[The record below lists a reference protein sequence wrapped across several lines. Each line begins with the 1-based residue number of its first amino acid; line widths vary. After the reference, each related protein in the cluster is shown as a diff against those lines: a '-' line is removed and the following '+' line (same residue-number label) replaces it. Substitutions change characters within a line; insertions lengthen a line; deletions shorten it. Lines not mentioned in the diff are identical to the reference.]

1 MISKEEII
9 EKVGVLLKELNDKFE
24 YISNPNE
31 DVNPLEFQLF
41 EINAAYFAEHTNLL
55 RKLEEEYSRDRAEQ
69 PVEEENLPIAD
80 QEVEP
85 TIFTPA
91 SISEA
96 VEEETL
102 DSQETVEEIQEED
115 RSQEEG
121 RSQEVVEEEASEAVN
136 NKSEEEEN
144 EPEEVEAQSKP
155 EPEPAPVFDSTPVS
169 EPTPESNS
177 VSEREV
183 ESTSE
188 EIKETTHEVIIEEK
202 TLNVQSER
210 PMSLNERLSEQRK
223 AMDSE
228 KQHLESPRRIKDIKA
243 GINLNDKLMFIKDL
257 FNGYSLAYSEAIELL
272 NRFESFEDADR
283 FLKTNYAQKN
293 SWDTKQASVEKLY
306 AILRQ
311 RYG

>member
-1 MISKEEII
+1 
-9 EKVGVLLKELNDKFE
+9 
-24 YISNPNE
+24 
-31 DVNPLEFQLF
+31 
-41 EINAAYFAEHTNLL
+41 
-55 RKLEEEYSRDRAEQ
+55 EEEYSRSRAEQ

-91 SISEA
+91 SISESF
-96 VEEETL
+96 EEEAL

-115 RSQEEG
+115 GSQEED
-121 RSQEVVEEEASEAVN
+121 QVVEEEASEAVN
-136 NKSEEEEN
+136 NKAKEEEN

-155 EPEPAPVFDSTPVS
+155 EPEPDPVS
-169 EPTPESNS
+169 EPTPEPKS
-177 VSEREV
+177 VPDREV
-183 ESTSE
+183 ESTRE
-188 EIKETTHEVIIEEK
+188 EIKETTHEVISEEK

-228 KQHLESPRRIKDIKA
+228 KHHLESPRRIRDIKA

>member
-9 EKVGVLLKELNDKFE
+9 KKVGVLLQELSDKFE
-24 YISNPNE
+24 YISDPDK

-41 EINAAYFAEHTNLL
+41 EINAAYFAEHANLL
-55 RKLEEEYSRDRAEQ
+55 RKLEDDEARDRAE
-69 PVEEENLPIAD
+69 VEEHAVVHERKVEETEHTQLKDIEHIPIA
-80 QEVEP
+80 EKKEVVVEKEEPAFEEKHVEP

-91 SISEA
+91 SWSES

-102 DSQETVEEIQEED
+102 DFQETVEEIVEQD
-115 RSQEEG
+115 NSTV
-121 RSQEVVEEEASEAVN
+121 SDEEEV
-136 NKSEEEEN
+136 
-144 EPEEVEAQSKP
+144 KP
-155 EPEPAPVFDSTPVS
+155 KYQYEPAPERKVEIEPIPEPV
-169 EPTPESNS
+169 
-177 VSEREV
+177 RE
-183 ESTSE
+183 
-188 EIKETTHEVIIEEK
+188 ITHEVIIEER
-202 TLNVQSER
+202 TLSVHSER
-210 PMSLNERLSEQRK
+210 PMSLNDRLSEQRK

-228 KQHLESPRRIKDIKA
+228 KKHLESPRRIKDIKS
-243 GINLNDKLMFIKDL
+243 GINLNDKLLFIKDL

-283 FLKTNYAQKN
+283 FLKANYAQKN